1 MRNRFTAA
9 LTVQDFINEAVT
21 NEVNFLLLG
30 SRMTATLSAAI
41 EAIVNLNL
49 PDPLAQPDA

>member
-1 MRNRFTAA
+1 MRNRFSAA
-9 LTVQDFINEAVT
+9 LTGQEVITGAET
-21 NEVNFLLLG
+21 NGANLALSN

>member
-9 LTVQDFINEAVT
+9 LTGQDFINEAVT
-21 NEVNFLLLG
+21 NEVNFLLLD

-41 EAIVNLNL
+41 EAIVKLNL